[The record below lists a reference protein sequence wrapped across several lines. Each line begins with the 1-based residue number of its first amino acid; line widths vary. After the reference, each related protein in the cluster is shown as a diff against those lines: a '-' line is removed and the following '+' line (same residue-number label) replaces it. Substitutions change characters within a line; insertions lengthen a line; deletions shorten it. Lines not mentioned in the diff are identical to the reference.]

1 MEYLED
7 ILVGG
12 FTRTQ
17 WEWWLD
23 TLTPRDAHLA
33 MAYLQPRWD
42 WEDLQEVIREDAR
55 HLQALGEIAS
65 QVGEA
70 FGHVFVAFEVFAD
83 NLKAGFEQ
91 GLEQLRAV
99 GDDSLREGPETAVQ
113 DGPPHLDQREVLQL
127 ADVPPLRSRTA
138 QERFLQVVRRP
149 WLQLRRPSW
158 LSRSKK

>member
-7 ILVGG
+7 ILVGR

-33 MAYLQPRWD
+33 MVYLQPRWD
-42 WEDLQEVIREDAR
+42 WEDTQELLRENAR
-55 HLQALGEIAS
+55 HLQALGEVAS

-70 FGHVFVAFEVFAD
+70 FGHVFVAFDVFAN
-83 NLKAGFEQ
+83 NLKEGFEQ

-113 DGPPHLDQREVLQL
+113 NGPPHLDQREVLQL
-127 ADVPPLRSRTA
+127 ATVQQLRPGPA
-138 QERFLQVVRRP
+138 EEPVLEVVRRP
-149 WLQLRRPSW
+149 RLLVRLSSW
-158 LSRSKK
+158 LSRPKK